1 MSDLILKALD
11 NLDNPILILNKGTG
25 KIVYHNSK
33 AKFLL
38 EEIER
43 QGICLKMDLFQ
54 EKNIILTIDYP
65 VPLIYFGTCKFLDDE
80 NFLIFFQE
88 LRKDKPFS
96 GFLFELLESLPVLI
110 FFMKESKIIYVNRF
124 VETLLGYPREE
135 VIGKSLIKDLI
146 WELDRPKAEAHCK
159 KVMKGVREEGVIFAL
174 QDKYGRIRNFIW
186 NCFLTQDWE
195 GDPIVISIASDISEL
210 LELSQKIEKIHKTQ
224 TFSEFLR
231 GLVHDFNNVLHTI
244 QSYLKE
250 LRSAPVSKMEGLLSS
265 IEKTIF
271 SWIDLNRILL
281 DYTKES
287 REIRQKRID
296 IINFFKENL
305 ETFQL
310 ILGDNIQL
318 YLDLGYYKS
327 LFTLGDSAFWRY
339 ILLNLLSNA
348 KDAMEGKG
356 EIYLSISTYD
366 DQINNKK
373 YVKLSIRDTGPGI
386 PEDVLSKIF
395 EPFFTTK
402 EKGSGLGL
410 FLVNHHIKTLEGFI
424 EVESELNKGTTF
436 YLYVPL
442 VSERPLCPE
451 PTEIS
456 LKDKVIYLVED
467 EDEIRESLKIVLT
480 EKGARVFAFGKGE
493 DLINKLS
500 ILEKPDVV
508 LIDLN
513 LPDMEGREV
522 VFSLNEVFPHVRV
535 IYITGDVFILSEIP
549 EERVLLKPFKIED
562 LCRKISSLLNEG

>member
-1 MSDLILKALD
+1 
-11 NLDNPILILNKGTG
+11 
-25 KIVYHNSK
+25 
-33 AKFLL
+33 
-38 EEIER
+38 
-43 QGICLKMDLFQ
+43 
-54 EKNIILTIDYP
+54 
-65 VPLIYFGTCKFLDDE
+65 
-80 NFLIFFQE
+80 
-88 LRKDKPFS
+88 
-96 GFLFELLESLPVLI
+96 
-110 FFMKESKIIYVNRF
+110 
-124 VETLLGYPREE
+124 
-135 VIGKSLIKDLI
+135 
-146 WELDRPKAEAHCK
+146 
-159 KVMKGVREEGVIFAL
+159 
-174 QDKYGRIRNFIW
+174 
-186 NCFLTQDWE
+186 
-195 GDPIVISIASDISEL
+195 
-210 LELSQKIEKIHKTQ
+210 
-224 TFSEFLR
+224 
-231 GLVHDFNNVLHTI
+231 
-244 QSYLKE
+244 
-250 LRSAPVSKMEGLLSS
+250 MEGLLSS
-265 IEKTIF
+265 IENTIF

-296 IINFFKENL
+296 IVNFFKENL

-410 FLVNHHIKTLEGFI
+410 FLVNHHIKNLEGFI

-442 VSERPLCPE
+442 VLERPLCPE
-451 PTEIS
+451 PMEIS

-549 EERVLLKPFKIED
+549 EERMLLKPFKIED

>member
-1 MSDLILKALD
+1 MSELILKAFD
-11 NLDNPILILNKGTG
+11 NLDNPILILNKNTR

-33 AKFLL
+33 AKNLL
-38 EEIER
+38 DEIDR
-43 QGICLKMDLFQ
+43 QGICLKIDPFE
-54 EKNIILTIDYP
+54 EKNIILTLDYP
-65 VPLIYFGTCKFLDDE
+65 APLVYFGNCKFLDED
-80 NFLIFFQE
+80 NLLITFQE

-96 GFLFELLESLPVLI
+96 SFLFDLLEALPILI
-110 FFMKESKIIYVNRF
+110 FFIKEGRIIYINKTVMP
-124 VETLLGYPREE
+124 LLGYAREE
-135 VIGKSLIKDLI
+135 LIGKNLIKDLI

-159 KVMKGVREEGVIFAL
+159 KVMKGIKEEGVIFAL
-174 QDKYGRIRNFIW
+174 QDNYGRIRNFIW

-195 GDPIVISIASDISEL
+195 GEPIVVSIASDISEL

-244 QSYLKE
+244 QTYLQE
-250 LRSAPVSKMEGLLSS
+250 LRSAPVSKMDSLLSY

-281 DYTKES
+281 DYTKETK
-287 REIRQKRID
+287 EVRQKKID
-296 IINFFKENL
+296 VIKFLKENVD
-305 ETFQL
+305 TFQL
-310 ILGDNIQL
+310 ILGNKIQL

-327 LFTLGDSAFWRY
+327 LHTFGDSSFWRY

-348 KDAMEGKG
+348 KDAMEGAG
-356 EIYLSISTYD
+356 NIYLSVRTYED
-366 DQINNKK
+366 HINNKK

-386 PEDVLSKIF
+386 SEEILPKIF

-410 FLVNHHIKTLEGFI
+410 FLVSHHIKNLEGFV
-424 EVESELNKGTTF
+424 EVESELNKGTIF

-442 VSERPLCPE
+442 VSERSTCSST
-451 PTEIS
+451 TEIT
-456 LKDKVIYLVED
+456 LQNKVIYLLED
-467 EDEIRESLKIVLT
+467 EEEIRESIKLVLT
-480 EKGARVFAFGKGE
+480 ERGARVLAFGRGG
-493 DLINKLS
+493 DLINKLPT
-500 ILEKPDVV
+500 LERPDLA

-522 VFSLNEVFPHVRV
+522 VMRLNEIFPHVKV
-535 IYITGDVFILSEIP
+535 IYITGDIFILSEIP

-562 LCRKISSLLNEG
+562 LCNKILSLLNEG

>member
-54 EKNIILTIDYP
+54 EKNILLTIDYP

-80 NFLIFFQE
+80 NFLISFQE
-88 LRKDKPFS
+88 LKKDKPFS

-265 IEKTIF
+265 IENTIF

-287 REIRQKRID
+287 REIRQKKID
-296 IINFFKENL
+296 IINFLKENL

-456 LKDKVIYLVED
+456 FKDKVIYLVED

-500 ILEKPDVV
+500 FLEKPDVV

-522 VFSLNEVFPHVRV
+522 VFSLNEVFPHVKV